1 MTAVALRPF
10 RDDDAD
16 AVAEACADPVT
27 AHFLPFLPQPYT
39 RQDALDFFRH
49 RPEDLAIA
57 DARDGRVLGS
67 IGSTPRGDGIA
78 EVGYWVAPWA
88 RRQGVASAAL
98 EQFATRLFESG
109 LRRLYLTTALT
120 NGASQRVAVAGGF
133 LREGVAR
140 GSTRTR
146 DGGWQDMVVWART
159 ADDPAGPSARV
170 LPDLP
175 GGALTDGV
183 VTLRPIVEA
192 DGPVT
197 YQMRSL
203 PDVSGRSVV
212 STPMDPAVVTR
223 QCAESVS
230 KWLAGQRAEMTVRD
244 ATDDTYLGEIAL
256 FYSEPALREAMI
268 GYSLTPPARGKG
280 YAARAARL
288 VTGWGFEIGM
298 ARMIAGTAPDNVAS
312 QRVLEAA
319 GYHREG
325 LQLGRLPGPDGTR
338 IDNIQFARL
347 RPAAT

>member
-1 MTAVALRPF
+1 MTVALRHW
-10 RDDDAD
+10 RDEDAD
-16 AVAEACADPVT
+16 AVAEACADPVI
-27 AHFLPFLPQPYT
+27 AHYLPFLPQPYT
-39 RQDALDFFRH
+39 RDDALAFFRAKPDDFAVVD
-49 RPEDLAIA
+49 PETD
-57 DARDGRVLGS
+57 RVLGA

-78 EVGYWVAPWA
+78 EVGYWVAPPA

-98 EQFATRLFESG
+98 ERFSTGLFESG
-109 LRRLYLTTALT
+109 LRRVYLLTALT

-140 GSTRTR
+140 AASRTA

-159 ADDPAGPSARV
+159 ADDPPGPSARV

-175 GGALTDGV
+175 GGRLTDGV
-183 VTLRPIVEA
+183 VTLQPIVEE
-192 DGPVT
+192 DGLNT

-203 PDVSGRSVV
+203 PDVSGRSVAAA
-212 STPMDPAVVTR
+212 PMDPAVVTR

-230 KWLAGQRAEMTVRD
+230 KWLAGQRAEMTIRD
-244 ATDDTYLGEIAL
+244 ANGAYLGEIAL

-268 GYSLTPPARGKG
+268 GYSLTPPARGNG

-288 VTGWGFEIGM
+288 VTDWGFEIGM
-298 ARMIAGTAPDNVAS
+298 ARMIAGTAPDNLAS

-325 LQLGRLPGPDGTR
+325 LQLARLPGPDGTR
-338 IDNIQFARL
+338 IDNIQFAKL
-347 RPAAT
+347 RPTAT